1 MGYCAFKAAKEQ
13 GLGHEIPSEWFLQD
27 IKP

>member
-1 MGYCAFKAAKEQ
+1 MGYCAYKGAKEQ
-13 GLGHEIPSEWFLQD
+13 GLGREIPSEWFMQD

>member
-1 MGYCAFKAAKEQ
+1 MGYCAYKAAKEKSM
-13 GLGHEIPSEWFLQD
+13 GREIPSEWFMQD